1 MCWMCVLLHG
11 NRNWT
16 ALPWFFLFAF
26 GLFFS
31 PKKVC
36 WFWTYKIFSLAI
48 SFNGNMLLSFDHLK
62 NKSALC
68 FSDVPKKR
76 DVRKSSSVSAW
87 AAVTA
92 ANLRQVILKGFPLV
106 QFGLLTSGKSF
117 SKGFFVLFCFVQC
130 LLALMKSCFSSVVKC
145 PVANNTS
152 GTGRSQCWQYAWC
165 PYNSDAFIPCLAT
178 CKTAEVLFLLLSS
191 WSC

>member
-1 MCWMCVLLHG
+1 MCVLLRG
-11 NRNWT
+11 NRYWA

-62 NKSALC
+62 NKSALF

-76 DVRKSSSVSAW
+76 DIRKSSSVSA
-87 AAVTA
+87 
-92 ANLRQVILKGFPLV
+92 
-106 QFGLLTSGKSF
+106 
-117 SKGFFVLFCFVQC
+117 
-130 LLALMKSCFSSVVKC
+130 
-145 PVANNTS
+145 
-152 GTGRSQCWQYAWC
+152 
-165 PYNSDAFIPCLAT
+165 
-178 CKTAEVLFLLLSS
+178 
-191 WSC
+191 